1 MAFATDKCDGLDPVS
16 IYFFVVVVVVVVY
29 VSFTR
34 RRGTSD
40 LKEQIVK
47 EGKKKTLQ
55 GNVFVME
62 INKRLCDLSASQSL
76 FLSVFF

>member
-1 MAFATDKCDGLDPVS
+1 MAFATDKCHGLDPVS
-16 IYFFVVVVVVVVY
+16 IYFFFVVVVVY

-47 EGKKKTLQ
+47 EGEKDTARKCFCY
-55 GNVFVME
+55 GN
-62 INKRLCDLSASQSL
+62 
-76 FLSVFF
+76 